1 MTDQSD
7 ILSGNSTPAEA
18 APAQTVTTDVAPVTQ
33 NPSHLEQLRSIRN
46 EDGLQKYASVE
57 DALTGTAHAQEF
69 IKTLKNEKADLE
81 AKLEAERREKEAM
94 TQTAY
99 TQTEPA
105 TAEKG
110 LGVDDVRSLMKEYE
124 TNKVR
129 ESNLKSVGNTLLE
142 HCNGDASIAEEVLTK
157 RLSELNMSRDHLNS
171 LASISPDAAYELL
184 NLGDKGRSSSHM
196 SGTINPDAVEAHTKK
211 EVPQAKALPIG
222 ASDAHLVSAW
232 RDAVAEVNTKI

>member
-7 ILSGNSTPAEA
+7 ILSGNSTPATTEQ
-18 APAQTVTTDVAPVTQ
+18 AQTVTTDVAPVTQ
-33 NPSHLEQLRSIRN
+33 TPAYMDQLRSIKN

-57 DALTGTAHAQEF
+57 DALTGTAHAQDF

-81 AKLEAERREKEAM
+81 AQLEAVRAEKEAS

-105 TAEKG
+105 TADKG
-110 LGVDDVRSLMKEYE
+110 LGVDDVYSLMKEYE

-142 HCNGDASIAEEVLTK
+142 HCNGDAAKAEEVLSK
-157 RLSELNMSRDHLNS
+157 RLSELNMSRDHLNT
-171 LASISPDAAYELL
+171 LAATAPGAAAELL
-184 NLGDKGRSSSHM
+184 SLGNKGQSSSHM

-211 EVPQAKALPIG
+211 EVPQPKALPIG
-222 ASDAHLVSAW
+222 ADSSHLVSAW
-232 RDAVAEVNTKI
+232 RDAVAEVNETL